1 MNERQFSPLKN
12 SLLSSFLSSTNLQR
26 LWLLVLR
33 LRPTAAAVVLS
44 LLEVFRQQ
52 HTNRTSACVVVVVVL
67 AVWRNECAPGSEL
80 LCSAVAAAAAE
91 VVLC

>member
-26 LWLLVLR
+26 LWLLLMR

-52 HTNRTSACVVVVVVL
+52 HTNRTSACVVVVVL